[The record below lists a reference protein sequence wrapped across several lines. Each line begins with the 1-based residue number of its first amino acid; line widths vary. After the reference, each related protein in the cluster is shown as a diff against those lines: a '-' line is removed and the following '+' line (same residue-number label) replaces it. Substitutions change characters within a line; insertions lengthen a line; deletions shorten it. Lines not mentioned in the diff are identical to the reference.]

1 MSKFVG
7 NVVGFVREVG
17 SAIDAGHA
25 VRLGLPV
32 SENAK
37 ARCAPKHSRW

>member
-1 MSKFVG
+1 MSRFFG
-7 NVVGFVREVG
+7 HMVGFVREVG
-17 SAIDAGHA
+17 TAIDAGHA

-37 ARCAPKHSRW
+37 ARCAPKHSR